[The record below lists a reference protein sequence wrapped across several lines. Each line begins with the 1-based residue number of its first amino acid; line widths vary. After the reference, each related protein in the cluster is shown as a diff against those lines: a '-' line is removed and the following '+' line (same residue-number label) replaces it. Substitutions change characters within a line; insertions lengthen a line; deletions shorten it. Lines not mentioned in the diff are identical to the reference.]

1 MLCFSCI
8 ADGAVGP
15 FASLVTRRRRSLLRF
30 SCVANTGASVAV
42 PIYLAAIQCT
52 SKALSPQC
60 RRRPR
65 STWPFLT
72 SSRDWLLVTA
82 SSPLSL
88 LARVLTQQSDQR
100 TVGGLRFSSSTRLST
115 VLVDSWASGG
125 WRHMTSPPI
134 ITNQAQQQPHRNQ
147 RLVVT
152 AGNCL
157 SLAREAAAASQG
169 DETP

>member
-1 MLCFSCI
+1 MLRFSCI
-8 ADGAVGP
+8 ANGAVDP

-42 PIYLAAIQCT
+42 PIYSAAIQCT
-52 SKALSPQC
+52 SKVLSPQC
-60 RRRPR
+60 RRCPR
-65 STWPFLT
+65 STWPFQA

-88 LARVLTQQSDQR
+88 LARVLTHHSDQR

-125 WRHMTSPPI
+125 WRHMTPLPI
-134 ITNQAQQQPHRNQ
+134 ITFRAQQQPHRNQ

-157 SLAREAAAASQG
+157 SLARETAATSQG
-169 DETP
+169 GETL